1 MENKLNFTTDKISYL
16 LKKIAIPAATGTLFS
31 SLYTLVDTFYAGQ
44 ISPNALVA
52 LSKAFPISFII
63 IAFGVGILAG
73 STSLISNAIG
83 EKNKTKAFQYLSQSL
98 IYSLVVASF
107 VIFFGL
113 NYSSDLLKL
122 MGTEEENIAL
132 TLKYTNIIFLGSI
145 FFYIQVSLN
154 AGLNAQ
160 GDTKSYRNIL
170 IISFFLNI
178 VLNPLFVFGYGII
191 PPLGIA
197 GLAIATITTQCLS
210 MLYILFKV
218 LKTDAKEYLAF
229 KYFYI
234 KISFIKDLF
243 KQGMPVTVS
252 MMLIALG
259 IYNIL
264 FFVSKFGDLAAAGYG
279 VAIRVEQLLLLPII
293 GLNTAVL
300 SISGQN
306 FGAKE
311 YKRIG
316 EVYFKAIS
324 YGSAL
329 MIVAGFF
336 IFFGGNSILQLFTDD
351 PDVINFGTK
360 YLRIAAFIG
369 PVYPIFF
376 ITNAFFQGIK
386 KPIYSTYINL
396 FRIVILPFATMWLI
410 LNVFSGSYEHL
421 FLGLLIINWFFGIFV
436 VGMVK
441 YCFLKKLIAQ

>member
-83 EKNKTKAFQYLSQSL
+83 EKNKTKASLYLSQSL

-113 NYSSDLLKL
+113 NFSSDLLRL

-234 KISFIKDLF
+234 KINFIKDLF

-252 MMLIALG
+252 MMLIGLG

-264 FFVSKFGDLAAAGYG
+264 FFV
-279 VAIRVEQLLLLPII
+279 
-293 GLNTAVL
+293 
-300 SISGQN
+300 
-306 FGAKE
+306 
-311 YKRIG
+311 
-316 EVYFKAIS
+316 
-324 YGSAL
+324 
-329 MIVAGFF
+329 
-336 IFFGGNSILQLFTDD
+336 
-351 PDVINFGTK
+351 
-360 YLRIAAFIG
+360 
-369 PVYPIFF
+369 
-376 ITNAFFQGIK
+376 
-386 KPIYSTYINL
+386 
-396 FRIVILPFATMWLI
+396 
-410 LNVFSGSYEHL
+410 
-421 FLGLLIINWFFGIFV
+421 
-436 VGMVK
+436 
-441 YCFLKKLIAQ
+441 

>member
-1 MENKLNFTTDKISYL
+1 LENKLNFTTDKISYL

-83 EKNKTKAFQYLSQSL
+83 EKNKTKASLYLSQSL

-113 NYSSDLLKL
+113 NFSSDLLRL
-122 MGTEEENIAL
+122 MGTEEENIVL
-132 TLKYTNIIFLGSI
+132 TLEYTNIIFLGSI

-234 KISFIKDLF
+234 KINFIKDLF

-252 MMLIALG
+252 MMLIGLG

-336 IFFGGNSILQLFTDD
+336 IFFGGNLILQLFTDD

-441 YCFLKKLIAQ
+441 YFFLKKLIT

>member
-83 EKNKTKAFQYLSQSL
+83 EKNKTKASLYLSQSL

-113 NYSSDLLKL
+113 NFSSDLLRL

-252 MMLIALG
+252 MMLIGLG

-279 VAIRVEQLLLLPII
+279 VALRVEQLLLLPII

-336 IFFGGNSILQLFTDD
+336 IFFGGNLILQLFTDD

-441 YCFLKKLIAQ
+441 YFFLKKLIAQ

>member
-83 EKNKTKAFQYLSQSL
+83 EKNKTKASLYLSQSL

-113 NYSSDLLKL
+113 NFSSDLLRL

-234 KISFIKDLF
+234 KINFIKDLF

-252 MMLIALG
+252 MMLIGLG

-336 IFFGGNSILQLFTDD
+336 IFFGGNLILQLFTDD

-441 YCFLKKLIAQ
+441 YFFLKKLIAQ